1 MLLVSLPPPAP
12 GPQIPL
18 VRSLPKASPVPGWG
32 SGEISAYLR
41 DLPGAVVVVEEEAF
55 GLSPLPSLRS
65 ILVLRMKLLAA
76 GLPSPL
82 SLSSGIAVWADPSVI
97 RSGGNAVHKVYS
109 FGGAS
114 F

>member
-1 MLLVSLPPPAP
+1 
-12 GPQIPL
+12 
-18 VRSLPKASPVPGWG
+18 
-32 SGEISAYLR
+32 
-41 DLPGAVVVVEEEAF
+41 VVVVEDEAL
-55 GLSPLPSLRS
+55 GLNPLPSLRS

-97 RSGGNAVHKVYS
+97 RSGGNVVHRVYT

-114 F
+114 Y